1 MSNLNVVEPFGEG
14 FIAALCP
21 ELILFAGM
29 ILLII
34 VPNLG
39 KGKFRIPGTQK
50 RVYWLF
56 GGQRFKQTSDPR
68 LPAWIAV
75 VTLGAAFIQTL
86 LSFQGGVERTAIVS
100 EGGTQILM
108 VNAFSRVFELIFFGA
123 LTLATFASMNRLD
136 VKGIGAKISSDE
148 LYNNRRQ
155 GDFYIL
161 MVTCAL
167 GMSIVALAQDLFVL
181 FIGLELASFSTYVL
195 VAFFK
200 ETKSGTE
207 AGMKYF
213 IVGSVASGVGLYGLS
228 MLYLWAGSLQLDVL
242 ADTFAQSGSDPLA
255 LIAIGFVLV
264 GFGFKVSAA
273 PFHFAAPDAYSGASS
288 PVAGVLA
295 TASKAMGMVGLL
307 RMLLIVAAPESSEDG
322 TVWLVC
328 LGLLSVITMT
338 WGNLAALGST
348 NPKRMLAYSSVAHAG
363 YMLAAITAIGAWNWD
378 SSLSGDPSQAAIAV
392 LTALIFHLVVLVA
405 FKLGAFLV
413 ISVLESEGGG
423 SRLSSLGGLAK
434 REPFLAVAMFIFM
447 ISLAGVPP
455 LAGFMSK
462 LLVIMGIVKVAV
474 GDMGDAISTGSEL
487 GLSDVHWVW
496 WLALAMVINSAI
508 SVYYY
513 LRIVVVMFFE
523 EPEEG
528 TSGPLPNGWQVRVA
542 ILACLL
548 ATVFFGVASDKL
560 LEICE
565 IAAQSFNYD
574 WV

>member
-1 MSNLNVVEPFGEG
+1 MSALKTVEPFGEG
-14 FIAALCP
+14 FISALCP
-21 ELILFAGM
+21 ELILFAGL

-39 KGKFRIPGTQK
+39 TGKFRIPGTQT

-56 GGQRFKQTSDPR
+56 GGNRFKLTSDPR
-68 LPAWIAV
+68 LPSWIAFI
-75 VTLGAAFIQTL
+75 TIGAAFL
-86 LSFQGGVERTAIVS
+86 MSMLSFQDGVERTAIVS
-100 EGGTQILM
+100 EGGTEILM
-108 VNAFSRVFELIFFGA
+108 VNAFSRIFELIFFGA
-123 LTLATFASMNRLD
+123 LTLAAFASMNRMD
-136 VKGIGAKISSDE
+136 VKGIGARLSSED

-195 VAFFK
+195 VSFFK
-200 ETKSGTE
+200 ETKAGTE

-242 ADTFAQSGSDPLA
+242 ATTFANSGSEA
-255 LIAIGFVLV
+255 LPMIAIGFVLV

-295 TASKAMGMVGLL
+295 TASKAMGIVGLL
-307 RMLLIVAAPESSEDG
+307 RVLLIIAAPESSEDG
-322 TVWLVC
+322 TVWLAC
-328 LGLLSVITMT
+328 LGLLAVITMT

-363 YMLAAITAIGAWNWD
+363 YMLAAVTAIGAWNWD
-378 SSLSGDPSQAAIAV
+378 DNLSGDPGEAAVVV
-392 LTALIFHLVVLVA
+392 LSALIFHLVVLVA

-413 ISVLESEGGG
+413 LSVLESEGGG

-434 REPFLAVAMFIFM
+434 REPFLAVSMFIFM

-462 LLVIMGIVKVAV
+462 LLVIMGIVKVAL
-474 GDMGDAISTGSEL
+474 GDMGDAIATGSDL
-487 GLSDVHWVW
+487 GLTDVHWVW

-513 LRIVVVMFFE
+513 LRIGVVMFFE
-523 EPEEG
+523 DAEPGKE
-528 TSGPLPNGWQVRVA
+528 GPLPNGWQVRLA
-542 ILACLL
+542 ILTCLL
-548 ATVFFGVASDKL
+548 ATLFIGVAGDKL
-560 LEICE
+560 IEICT
-565 IAAQSFNYD
+565 IAAESFNYN
-574 WV
+574 WA